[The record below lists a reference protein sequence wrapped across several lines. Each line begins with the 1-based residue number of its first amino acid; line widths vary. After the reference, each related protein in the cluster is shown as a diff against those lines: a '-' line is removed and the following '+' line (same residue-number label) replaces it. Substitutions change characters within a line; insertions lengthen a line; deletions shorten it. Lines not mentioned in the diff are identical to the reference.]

1 MNTQLTDICMRIVG
15 RYIKGDIELYDDV
28 VCEVADTIE
37 DYMDSHPRLKEDTT
51 DWNWEEIT
59 DQLIYDW
66 KEENR
71 WVGF

>member
-15 RYIKGDIELYDDV
+15 RYIKGDIELYEDV

>member
-1 MNTQLTDICMRIVG
+1 MRIVG
-15 RYIKGDIELYDDV
+15 RYIKGDIELYEDV

>member
-15 RYIKGDIELYDDV
+15 RYIKGDIELYEDV

-51 DWNWEEIT
+51 SWNWEEIT

>member
-15 RYIKGDIELYDDV
+15 RYIKGDIELYEDV

-59 DQLIYDW
+59 DQLIYEW

>member
-15 RYIKGDIELYDDV
+15 RYIKGDIELYEDV

-51 DWNWEEIT
+51 DWDWEEIT

>member
-1 MNTQLTDICMRIVG
+1 MRIVG

>member
-1 MNTQLTDICMRIVG
+1 MRIVG
-15 RYIKGDIELYDDV
+15 RYIKGDIELYEDV

-59 DQLIYDW
+59 DKLIYEW